1 MKFFQFKSLIVILLV
16 FAFSC
21 KNKTKGI
28 EEVKEQSVDLPL
40 KHAKGFSVKS
50 YKDYKVLEI
59 YSPWPKADKTFKFA
73 LVDKEKKDS
82 ISLNSDDF
90 EAIIP
95 IPIES
100 IVVTSTTHLP
110 GLELLGE
117 EQKLVGFPGTQYV
130 SSEKIRTRIDDKEV
144 RELGKNEGVN
154 TEVLL
159 ELHPEIVIAFGVDGN
174 NSALEVV
181 KKANIPVI
189 YNGDWVEAS
198 PLAKAEWIKLFGVL
212 FNKEDQAETVYNAI
226 ESEYLKAKTLAE
238 NVKIKPSVFS
248 GAMYKDVWY
257 MPNGTSSEAQLLKDA
272 NANYVWK
279 NTQGAGSLALNFETV
294 FNKAKA
300 ASIWINPSFYT
311 SLDELKHA
319 NKHYTKF
326 DAFTQDQVYSM
337 SNTKGATGGVLYYEL
352 GQARPDLVL
361 KDLIKIC
368 HPELLQDYEL
378 FFFQKLH

>member
-1 MKFFQFKSLIVILLV
+1 MKSFQLKSLVLILLV
-16 FAFSC
+16 IAFSC
-21 KNKTKGI
+21 KNESKG
-28 EEVKEQSVDLPL
+28 VKEIQEQSVELPL
-40 KHAKGFSVKS
+40 KHAKGFSVIS
-50 YKDYKVLEI
+50 YKNYKVLEI

-73 LVDKEKKDS
+73 LVDKDKKDS
-82 ISLNSDDF
+82 ISLDSDDF
-90 EAIIP
+90 DAIIP
-95 IPIES
+95 IPVES

-130 SSEKIRTRIDDKEV
+130 SSEKIRTRIDNEKI
-144 RELGKNEGVN
+144 RELGKNEGIN

-159 ELHPEIVIAFGVDGN
+159 ELHPDAVIAFGVDGN
-174 NSALEVV
+174 NSSLEMV

-189 YNGDWVEAS
+189 YNGDWVEES

-212 FNKEDQAETVYNAI
+212 FNKEDQAETVYNGI
-226 ESEYLKAKTLAE
+226 ETEYLKAKTLAE
-238 NVKIKPSVFS
+238 NVEIKPSVFS

-272 NANYVWK
+272 NANYLWK
-279 NTQGAGSLALNFETV
+279 NTQGSGSLALNFETV

-300 ASIWINPSFYT
+300 ANIWINPSIYV
-311 SLDELKHA
+311 SLKDLEKA
-319 NKHYTKF
+319 NIHYTKF
-326 DAFTQDQVYSM
+326 NAFTQQNVYTM
-337 SNTKGATGGVLYYEL
+337 ANTKGETGGVLYFEL

-378 FFFQKLH
+378 FFFKKLH